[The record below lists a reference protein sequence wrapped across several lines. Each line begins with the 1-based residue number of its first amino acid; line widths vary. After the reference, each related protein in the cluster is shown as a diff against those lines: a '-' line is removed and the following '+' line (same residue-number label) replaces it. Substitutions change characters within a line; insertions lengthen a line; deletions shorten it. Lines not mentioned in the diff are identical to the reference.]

1 MAYGRYMVHIWFL
14 NHCGHGLFD
23 RSNFEFVVC
32 VFGPDFLQVEVW
44 PVQVTLEEGEGTGM
58 RYTGSG
64 VFEVGVTGD
73 DEAWGDYV
81 GVDVVGTIGS
91 GCFGTRDVCECWSI
105 G

>member
-1 MAYGRYMVHIWFL
+1 MAYGRDMVHIWFL

-23 RSNFEFVVC
+23 RSNVEFVVC

-44 PVQVTLEEGEGTGM
+44 PVEVTLEEGEGTGM